1 MASLPEEK
9 WPIMDWNEE
18 DRVKAWQEFKEKM
31 LFCFKVEEGGEY
43 ADILLRQMMMA
54 WIWVGFNNSI
64 KKSDSY

>member
-43 ADILLRQMMMA
+43 ADILLMA
-54 WIWVGFNNSI
+54 DDDGMDLGRIQ
-64 KKSDSY
+64 